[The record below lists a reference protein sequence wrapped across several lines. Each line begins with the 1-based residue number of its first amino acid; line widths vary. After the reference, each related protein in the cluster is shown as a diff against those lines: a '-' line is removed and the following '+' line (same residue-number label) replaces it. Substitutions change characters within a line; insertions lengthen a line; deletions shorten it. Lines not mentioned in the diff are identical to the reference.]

1 MKSSYRI
8 FLRPLYITKDETNEC
23 IMCFSLSSG
32 WWGGTTTLLTI
43 PQRMVSGLLSHP
55 NTVQMP
61 NRRMSW
67 GQEQLAV
74 TFGRLHTARQ
84 EWVRS
89 WGESHC
95 KWYLVI
101 SAFLEHQQAVV
112 SNCLI
117 TLVVS
122 QAQVATR
129 TIKLESA
136 GARFLR
142 SFLPSADFRMTT
154 CGQMDRE

>member
-1 MKSSYRI
+1 MY
-8 FLRPLYITKDETNEC
+8 
-23 IMCFSLSSG
+23 FSLSSG
-32 WWGGTTTLLTI
+32 WWEGTTILLTI
-43 PQRMVSGLLSHP
+43 PQRTVSGLLSHP
-55 NTVQMP
+55 NTAQAP

-89 WGESHC
+89 WGDPHC

-101 SAFLEHQQAVV
+101 RAFLEHQQAVV

-136 GARFLR
+136 GARFLC
-142 SFLPSADFRMTT
+142 SFLPSVDFQMMT